1 MRTSS
6 FAKDNYA
13 RRKNERQD
21 ASIEQLTEGLSN
33 VSVRMPQYQLWGTY
47 VQEASVSKPTISP
60 SDFTVEEGMPATIEG
75 AKRFLLTIDGVRYS
89 SGSSS
94 EAANKFYTLTVTGA
108 EDVELIK
115 ISDGNR
121 TISSEVF
128 SVGNNLDGVFSAEVY
143 SFNGNKDVQNENPV
157 KACGVKNLTG
167 SGLFSTPA
175 IKSFSLAGANNNTNY
190 APVTYKVYVE
200 F

>member
-6 FAKDNYA
+6 FDKDNYA
-13 RRKNERQD
+13 RRKIARVSDEVSR
-21 ASIEQLTEGLSN
+21 LSN
-33 VSVRMPQYQLWGTY
+33 KFPKYELWGTY
-47 VQEASVSKPTISP
+47 VQPQGTGKTTITP
-60 SDFTVEEGMPATIEG
+60 ADFTVEEGMPESIQG
-75 AKRFLLTIDGVRYS
+75 AKRLLITIDGVRYS

-94 EAANKFYTLTVTGA
+94 EAANKFYTLTVTGD
-108 EDVELIK
+108 EDVELVK
-115 ISDGNR
+115 ISDANR

-128 SVGNNLDGVFSAEVY
+128 SVGNNIDGIFTAEVY
-143 SFNGNKDVQNENPV
+143 SFNGNHDVQNESPV
-157 KACGVKNLTG
+157 KACGVKNLKG
-167 SGLFSTPA
+167 SGLFSTPT

>member
-6 FAKDNYA
+6 FDKDNYA
-13 RRKNERQD
+13 RRKIARVSEEVSR
-21 ASIEQLTEGLSN
+21 LSN
-33 VSVRMPQYQLWGTY
+33 KFPKYELWGTY
-47 VQEASVSKPTISP
+47 VQPQGTGKTTITP
-60 SDFTVEEGMPATIEG
+60 ADFTVVEGMPESIQG
-75 AKRFLLTIDGVRYS
+75 AKRLLITIDGVRYS
-89 SGSSS
+89 S
-94 EAANKFYTLTVTGA
+94 EDAANKFYTLTVTGD
-108 EDVELIK
+108 EDVELVK
-115 ISDGNR
+115 ISDANR

-128 SVGNNLDGVFSAEVY
+128 SVGNNIDGIFTAEVY
-143 SFNGNKDVQNENPV
+143 SFKGSQDVQNESPV

-167 SGLFSTPA
+167 SGLFSTPT